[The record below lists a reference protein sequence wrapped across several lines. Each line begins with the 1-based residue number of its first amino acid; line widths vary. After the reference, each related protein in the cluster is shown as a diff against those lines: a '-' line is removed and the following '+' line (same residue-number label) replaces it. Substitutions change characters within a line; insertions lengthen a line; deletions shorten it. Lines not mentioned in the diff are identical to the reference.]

1 VGLKNI
7 GNSKSMALTFLACY
21 FNSLIQAY
29 FYNPEFIKKLLEHE
43 NREGKVESSSIP
55 RAQASIKLVKTVAE
69 LFQTM
74 VLTNKKYIEPSKV
87 LKALVD
93 DFGNPIEFGE
103 QKDVAEFNL
112 NLLQRIQEG
121 LGERPKKKENLNE
134 EEKNELKSGRL
145 ERSSSILGDD
155 IEVQN
160 KELEQ
165 SLTVS

>member
-1 VGLKNI
+1 
-7 GNSKSMALTFLACY
+7 
-21 FNSLIQAY
+21 
-29 FYNPEFIKKLLEHE
+29 
-43 NREGKVESSSIP
+43 
-55 RAQASIKLVKTVAE
+55 
-69 LFQTM
+69 M

-155 IEVQN
+155 IEAPN
-160 KELEQ
+160 KEIEQ